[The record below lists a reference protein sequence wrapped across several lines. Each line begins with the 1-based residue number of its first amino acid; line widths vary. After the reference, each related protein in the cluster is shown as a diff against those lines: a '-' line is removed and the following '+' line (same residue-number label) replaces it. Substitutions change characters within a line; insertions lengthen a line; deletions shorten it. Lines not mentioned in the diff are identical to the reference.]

1 MTMRVCVES
10 RISSQPW
17 RLLTLV
23 SWLACASCLG
33 AGCSSDSSAPVMAPD
48 VTENQPGTT
57 TSPGLPSEEPA
68 GANSAGNSNPTAQ
81 DSQKAAGGPVALTPV
96 TLALNW
102 YAESEHGG
110 YLAARTHG
118 YYADQGLQVEI
129 IPGGPGAPQQV
140 IAELAAERIAFAISD
155 ADNVVKA
162 RAAGVPLVAVLAP
175 LQNSPRCIMVHEAS
189 GINSLQELSGI
200 ELAISE
206 GRPFALWMKKKLP
219 LTNVTMVPYNGSVGE
234 FLTKPN
240 FAQQAYTFS
249 EPYVAREQGGDPRVL
264 LLSDIG
270 FNPYACL
277 LVTTEKMIAE
287 NRDVVQ
293 KMVSATTA
301 GWSQY
306 LKSPEQTNSEIN
318 GENPD
323 MSLEVLQFGA
333 EQLSPLCTPVE
344 GIPPCG
350 MTIERWQQ
358 LVSQIEE
365 LGEIEIGAV
374 KPESCFSAEFLNHAV
389 ESEPAS
395 AEP

>member
-10 RISSQPW
+10 GTFHRPR

-33 AGCSSDSSAPVMAPD
+33 AGCSSDSSAPATAPE
-48 VTENQPGTT
+48 TSENQPGTA
-57 TSPGLPSEEPA
+57 TSAGLPSGEPA
-68 GANSAGNSNPTAQ
+68 GASSAGNSNPTAQ
-81 DSQKAAGGPVALTPV
+81 DSRKTAGGSVALTPV

-129 IPGGPGAPQQV
+129 VPGGPGAPQQV
-140 IAELAAERIAFAISD
+140 IAELAAERISFAISD

-162 RAAGVPLVAVLAP
+162 RAAGVPLVAILAP

-189 GINSLQELSGI
+189 GITSLQELSGI

-219 LTNVTMVPYNGSVGE
+219 LTNVSMVPYNGSVGE

-249 EPYVAREQGGDPRVL
+249 EPFVAREQGGDPRVL
-264 LLSDIG
+264 LVSDIG

-293 KMVSATTA
+293 KMVRATTA
-301 GWSQY
+301 GWAQY
-306 LKSPEQTNSEIN
+306 LKSPQQTNSEIHA
-318 GENPD
+318 ENPD

-333 EQLSPLCTPVE
+333 EQLKPLCAPAE
-344 GIPPCG
+344 GISPCG
-350 MTIERWQQ
+350 MTVERWQQ

-365 LGEIEIGAV
+365 LGETEIGAV
-374 KPESCFSAEFLNHAV
+374 KPESCFSDEFLVTGGASV
-389 ESEPAS
+389 PAS
-395 AEP
+395 TAP

>member
-1 MTMRVCVES
+1 MT
-10 RISSQPW
+10 
-17 RLLTLV
+17 
-23 SWLACASCLG
+23 
-33 AGCSSDSSAPVMAPD
+33 PD
-48 VTENQPGTT
+48 RTENQPSAAASDG
-57 TSPGLPSEEPA
+57 SPSGEPA
-68 GANSAGNSNPTAQ
+68 GSSSAGTNSPPPQ
-81 DSQKAAGGPVALTPV
+81 DSNQTAASPAALTPV

-118 YYADQGLQVEI
+118 FYADQGLQVEI

-140 IAELAAERIAFAISD
+140 IAELAAERISFAISD

-189 GINSLQELSGI
+189 GITSLQELSGI

-249 EPYVAREQGGDPRVL
+249 EPFVAREQGGDPRIL
-264 LLSDIG
+264 LVSDIG

-306 LKSPEQTNSEIN
+306 LKSPQQTNSEIN
-318 GENPD
+318 AENPD

-333 EQLSPLCTPVE
+333 EQLIPLCTPAE
-344 GIPPCG
+344 GISPCG
-350 MTIERWQQ
+350 MTVERWQQ

-374 KPESCFSAEFLNHAV
+374 KPESCFSAEFLVTGGASV
-389 ESEPAS
+389 PAS
-395 AEP
+395 TAP